1 LIGPLE
7 FRVRRSFGA
16 AWQAK
21 ADAGKM
27 KQKTDEKLV
36 LKVLVSTF
44 IEVSSLLKVEK
55 VHF

>member
-1 LIGPLE
+1 
-7 FRVRRSFGA
+7 VRRSFGA

-36 LKVLVSTF
+36 LKVLVSGPC
-44 IEVSSLLKVEK
+44 SLMKILKT
-55 VHF
+55 